1 MAGERV
7 YSGGETAMSL
17 YVGIP
22 LLLSLAFLQSS
33 VLPRIPILT
42 VVPNLTLLTIV
53 AWSFQRGPN
62 EGMVWAMIGG
72 LAIDLAT
79 GAPLGISPPP
89 LMVAALVVGIARGSV
104 FRRNILLPALISL
117 LAIGLY
123 QIIHL
128 ALFKAVGL
136 SVSWRTGI
144 EEAAIPS
151 TVVHL
156 ALMPIVYLSVSW
168 LARLVHGS
176 QIRLGR

>member
-1 MAGERV
+1 
-7 YSGGETAMSL
+7 MSL
-17 YVGIP
+17 HVGIP
-22 LLLSLAFLQSS
+22 LLLSLAFVQSS
-33 VLPRIPILT
+33 VLPRIPNPT
-42 VVPNLTLLTIV
+42 VVPNLTLLTIA

-72 LAIDLAT
+72 LAIDLT
-79 GAPLGISPPP
+79 SGAPLGVSPPP
-89 LMVAALVVGIARGSV
+89 LMVAALIAGMARARV
-104 FRRNILLPALISL
+104 FRRNILLLALISL

-136 SVSWRTGI
+136 PVSWRTGI
-144 EEAAIPS
+144 VEVALPS

-156 ALMPIVYLSVSW
+156 ALMPAVYLSVSW
-168 LARLVHGS
+168 LTRLVHGS